1 MKPIRATLEIALVIV
16 VTTVL
21 EFAAPQVARFA
32 APILVALLGVDL
44 LVAGKARWLFLAA
57 VAIIPFPELQSNVL
71 GPIELHH
78 AFTLL
83 AAAGAALAWFRT
95 KPRVLPRLRSMPRP
109 TLRLATYYVVL
120 VGVTLVHFREVES
133 WHRLTILFFLF
144 LLAVLATHFIRTRS
158 HLVELAYIVGATSVA
173 AVAIG
178 LGAFGLS
185 AITRTYFENPY
196 IHISTTEG
204 VPRLAGTLLD
214 SNFLG
219 LHLLLALPAC
229 YAWLF
234 TRPTLK
240 VRGWKHTGM
249 LLLTGLLTAALLLT
263 YSRSAYIG
271 LGAALVTLLVV
282 LRPNV
287 TWLLW
292 LRRTLLALIASGVV
306 ATLLYLPFP
315 FYTLYRTPNVLIPTA
330 VKEELLL
337 GFDPRALVEEYRL
350 RVLNDPSLSDDE
362 RDQLLARDVSSDSLG
377 YRLSFWRAGLQMF
390 RENPLI
396 GVGVGQFRYR
406 FADYATIQFL
416 RQPDAHNIY
425 VEQLAE
431 TGLVGFALFLWV
443 IGSAIRDLW
452 RLVRRTDGQAT
463 GDPIVRYAAAATFAA
478 LVGIL
483 AQSTLLGGFGALPL
497 FLALGVAGA
506 LATWRRT

>member
-1 MKPIRATLEIALVIV
+1 MKPLRAILEIALVVV

-21 EFAAPQVARFA
+21 EFAAPQVAQIV
-32 APILVALLGVDL
+32 APVLVALLGLDF

-83 AAAGAALAWFRT
+83 AAAGAAWAWVKT
-95 KPRVLPRLRSMPRP
+95 KPRVLPRP
-109 TLRLATYYVVL
+109 TLRLAIYYAAL
-120 VGVTLVHFREVES
+120 VGISLVQFREIES

-144 LLAVLATHFIRTRS
+144 LLAILAVHFIRTKE
-158 HLVELAYIVGATSVA
+158 HLVELAYVVGATSVA

-178 LGAFGLS
+178 LGAFGLG
-185 AITRTYFENPY
+185 ALTRTYFENPY

-219 LHLLLALPAC
+219 LHLLMALPGC

-240 VRGWKHTGM
+240 PRTWRQRGM
-249 LLLTGLLTAALLLT
+249 LLLTGALTAALLLT

-271 LGAALVTLLVV
+271 LAAAIITLIVV
-282 LRPNV
+282 LRPQRWIRKTV
-287 TWLLW
+287 
-292 LRRTLLALIASGVV
+292 LALVAAGVL

-315 FYTLYRTPNVLIPTA
+315 FYTLYRTPNVLVPTA
-330 VKEELLL
+330 VKEKLLL
-337 GFDPRALVEEYRL
+337 GFDPKALVEEYRL

-390 RENPLI
+390 REHPII

-431 TGLVGFALFLWV
+431 TGVIGFALFLLV
-443 IGSAIRDLW
+443 IGSTIRDLW
-452 RLVRRTDGQAT
+452 RLTMQQSA
-463 GDPIVRYAAAATFAA
+463 VRYAAAATLAA

-506 LATWRRT
+506 LATWKLGQPTRQ